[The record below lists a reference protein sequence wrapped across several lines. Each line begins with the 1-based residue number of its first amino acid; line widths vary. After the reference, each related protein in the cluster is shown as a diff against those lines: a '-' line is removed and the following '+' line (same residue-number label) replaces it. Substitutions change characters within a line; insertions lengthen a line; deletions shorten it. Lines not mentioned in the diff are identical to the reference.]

1 MLIASIFAHISLGLL
16 LAIIF
21 VLYYING
28 DGKWKL
34 WIEIVIGTSGNI
46 GGIFLLDSWLHTE
59 DSTIRM

>member
-28 DGKWKL
+28 ASCIIKNVDV
-34 WIEIVIGTSGNI
+34 EN
-46 GGIFLLDSWLHTE
+46 
-59 DSTIRM
+59 